1 MKREDLLIKLNWFY
15 SLEVS
20 QVDLYLAQ
28 SKKFKG
34 TYESIVFARFA
45 AVEQEHVEKIATMI
59 RKLGGEPHPVGDVIS
74 PLFGGLLGKALTF
87 TGLQKT
93 LQGNITIENKAMTD
107 YVALLKQIGD
117 LFGPKL
123 QTILQHNL
131 VDEDAH
137 VAWFTQRLT
146 DYELMELDD

>member
-1 MKREDLLIKLNWFY
+1 VEREDLLIKLNWFY
-15 SLEVS
+15 TLEVS

-45 AVEQEHVEKIATMI
+45 AVEQEHVEKIASVI
-59 RKLGGEPHPVGDVIS
+59 RDLGGEPHPVGDVIS

-93 LQGNITIENKAMTD
+93 LQGNITVENKAMND
-107 YVALLKQIGD
+107 YVALLKRVGAE
-117 LFGPKL
+117 FGPEL
-123 QTILQHNL
+123 VTLLQHNL

-146 DYELMELDD
+146 DYELMELKE